1 MLARNYKDEVTHW
14 AVTPGDFGS
23 FTFAAPVTV
32 KGRWEEKSV
41 LFRTP
46 EGEEE
51 VSKSIVFITCDVD
64 VDDYLFLG
72 ESVVADPTSISDT
85 HQVRQFM
92 KTPDIRSVEYE
103 RRAIL

>member
-1 MLARNYKDEVTHW
+1 MLERNYKDEVTHW
-14 AVTPGDFGS
+14 AATPGDFGS
-23 FTFAAPVTV
+23 FIFAAPVTV
-32 KGRWEEKSV
+32 KGRWEEKSE

-51 VSKSIVFITCDVD
+51 VSKSIVLLACDVN

-72 ESVVADPTSISDT
+72 ESDVADPTSISDT

-92 KTPDIRSVEYE
+92 KTPDLRSVEYL